1 MSDSWFGEKEVM
13 WPGQQF
19 SLQVERILFQGKSS
33 FQDIL
38 VFDSTTYGRVLVLD
52 GVIQL
57 TERDECA
64 YQEMIVN
71 LPMMSHPQPRHVLII
86 GGGDGGVLREVCR
99 HEGVETVVMCEIDE
113 MVVELSKKYFSTST
127 ATAFSDPRLTLKFE
141 DAAKFIKSCSSTF
154 DVIITDS
161 SDPVGPANTLFTQ
174 EFYADL
180 KRSLRPGGVLCCQG
194 ECMWLHLDLITSVM
208 QGCRKIF
215 PKVEYAYT
223 SIPSYPSGNSNIPFI
238 PLPSITR
245 IFVVSGQIGFL
256 ICGSSSERDLRCP
269 ARSVPPSL
277 LQQLKFYNSELHTAS
292 FTLPNFAKRKIDG

>member
-1 MSDSWFGEKEVM
+1 VSDSWFGEKEVM

-19 SLQVERILFQGKSS
+19 SLKVEKVLFQGKSP

-38 VFDSTTYGRVLVLD
+38 VFDSTNYGRVLVLD

-71 LPMMSHPQPRHVLII
+71 LPMMSHPQPRNVLII

-99 HEGVETVVMCEIDE
+99 HEGVESVVMCEIDE
-113 MVVELSKKYFSTST
+113 MVVKLSKRYLANST
-127 ATAFSDPRLTLKFE
+127 ATAYSDPRLTLKFE
-141 DAAKFIKSCSSTF
+141 DAAKFIKSYTNTF

-180 KRSLRPGGVLCCQG
+180 KSSLRPGGVLLPGGVHVAPPGPDHLRDAGLQEDLPQG
-194 ECMWLHLDLITSVM
+194 GVRLHQHTLL
-208 QGCRKIF
+208 
-215 PKVEYAYT
+215 
-223 SIPSYPSGNSNIPFI
+223 PFR
-238 PLPSITR
+238 PDWVPD
-245 IFVVSGQIGFL
+245 V
-256 ICGSSSERDLRCP
+256 RD
-269 ARSVPPSL
+269 
-277 LQQLKFYNSELHTAS
+277 Q
-292 FTLPNFAKRKIDG
+292 

>member
-1 MSDSWFGEKEVM
+1 MSVCDSWFGEKEVM

-19 SLQVERILFQGKSS
+19 SLKVERILYQGKSP

-38 VFDSTTYGRVLVLD
+38 VFDSVNYGRVLVLD

-71 LPMMSHPQPRHVLII
+71 LPMMSHPQPKNVLII

-99 HEGVETVVMCEIDE
+99 HEGVESVVMCEIDE

-127 ATAFSDPRLTLKFE
+127 ATAYSDPRLTLKFE
-141 DAAKFIKSCSSTF
+141 DAAKFIKSYSNTF

-180 KRSLRPGGVLCCQG
+180 KRSLKPGGVLCCQG

-208 QGCRKIF
+208 EGCRKIF
-215 PKVEYAYT
+215 PRVEYAYT
-223 SIPSYPSGNSNIPFI
+223 SIPSYPSG
-238 PLPSITR
+238 
-245 IFVVSGQIGFL
+245 QIGFL
-256 ICGSSSERDLRCP
+256 MCGTSSERDLSSP
-269 ARSVPPSL
+269 ARPVPPSL
-277 LQQLKFYNSELHTAS
+277 LEQLRFYNSELHTAS
-292 FTLPNFAKRKIDG
+292 FTLPNFARRKISPATIDG

>member
-1 MSDSWFGEKEVM
+1 M

-19 SLQVERILFQGKSS
+19 SLKVENILFEGKSP

-38 VFDSTTYGRVLVLD
+38 VFDSTNYGRVLVLD

-71 LPMMSHPQPRHVLII
+71 LPMMSHPQPRNVLII

-113 MVVELSKKYFSTST
+113 MVVELSKKYFHTST
-127 ATAFSDPRLTLKFE
+127 ATAYSDPRLTLKFE
-141 DAAKFIKSCSSTF
+141 DAAKFIKSYRNTF

-180 KRSLRPGGVLCCQG
+180 KSSLRPGGVLCCQG

-208 QGCRKIF
+208 EGCRKIF

-223 SIPSYPSGNSNIPFI
+223 SIPSYPSGNTFI
-238 PLPSITR
+238 
-245 IFVVSGQIGFL
+245 
-256 ICGSSSERDLRCP
+256 
-269 ARSVPPSL
+269 
-277 LQQLKFYNSELHTAS
+277 
-292 FTLPNFAKRKIDG
+292 TLPRIT